1 MLHVE
6 RKNHGA
12 LQQVKIEFEPKATSS
27 NLASVTVEIS
37 QPKTLSEAK
46 KFGSFNP
53 IFLIPTEKMSEDC
66 LRKWGQCPF
75 PNNSKSKR

>member
-37 QPKTLSEAK
+37 QPKTLSETIR
-46 KFGSFNP
+46 FGSFDP
-53 IFLIPTEKMSEDC
+53 IVLTPNEK
-66 LRKWGQCPF
+66 
-75 PNNSKSKR
+75 